1 MHGKGSL
8 IDKMPG
14 DRWQKFANLRC
25 LYAFMWA
32 HPGKQLLFM
41 GQEFAQWQEWSHARS
56 LDWHLL
62 DEGDHAGVQALV
74 RELNHVQREL
84 PALFER
90 DDSGEGFAWLEP
102 NDADGNVLI
111 FARFGRDPEQDVAIC
126 ACNLSPVPRPGYRI
140 GLPRPGTWT
149 VALDTDDERFGG
161 SSAFA
166 GQREIASEDIP
177 WHNQRQSA
185 AVDLPPLGVRW
196 LVPA

>member
-1 MHGKGSL
+1 
-8 IDKMPG
+8 MPG

-41 GQEFAQWQEWSHARS
+41 GQEFGQWQEWSHERS

-62 DEGDHAGVQALV
+62 EASDHGGVQALV
-74 RELNHVQREL
+74 RELNHVQRQV
-84 PALFER
+84 PALYER
-90 DDSGEGFAWLEP
+90 DDSGEGFTWLEP
-102 NDADGNVLI
+102 NDAEGNVVI
-111 FARFGRDPEQDVAIC
+111 FARFGQDREQDVAVC

-140 GLPRPGTWT
+140 GLPKGGTWR

-161 SSAFA
+161 SGAFA
-166 GQREIASEDIP
+166 GRRHAVAEDVP
-177 WHNQRQSA
+177 WHAQGQSA
-185 AVDLPPLGVRW
+185 EVDLPPLGVRW